1 MMTDISYGDA
11 VFCEVETEFIKYY
24 LENFRHQR
32 DNHHNKHRSSKKG
45 SFTRM

>member
-1 MMTDISYGDA
+1 VIETSTKKEVGQCPKFEIMTTGICYGDA

-24 LENFRHQR
+24 RYF
-32 DNHHNKHRSSKKG
+32 